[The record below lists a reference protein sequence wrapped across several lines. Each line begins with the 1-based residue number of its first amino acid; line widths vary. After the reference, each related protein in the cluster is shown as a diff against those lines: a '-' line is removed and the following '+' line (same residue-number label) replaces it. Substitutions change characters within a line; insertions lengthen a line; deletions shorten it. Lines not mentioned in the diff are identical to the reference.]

1 MTFTQLG
8 DLLGCSRQNIKKLAA
23 VLEQKGFVTIIQNE
37 NDKRAS
43 FLLPTERLGEY
54 FEQTAALHG
63 QKLACLFQGYTD
75 QEMEQL
81 FTLLMKLYDG
91 IDGLEAAEEAMTGT
105 VTVTGKE
112 GYRRNDMDRII
123 IMAASTERRSVM
135 RKNCPR
141 RTGIPCRN
149 CKEVSLSLP
158 VKWSYTWEG
167 SMPDRF

>member
-1 MTFTQLG
+1 MQISDLIRRFKGTRERQEKATLCIAENRLQTIFDRSSSGITLKQFMLLTMVRQSEERLTFTQLG

-43 FLLPTERLGEY
+43 FLLPTERLEY

-91 IDGLEAAEEAMTGT
+91 IDGLEAAEEAMT
-105 VTVTGKE
+105 
-112 GYRRNDMDRII
+112 
-123 IMAASTERRSVM
+123 AA
-135 RKNCPR
+135 P
-141 RTGIPCRN
+141 
-149 CKEVSLSLP
+149 
-158 VKWSYTWEG
+158 
-167 SMPDRF
+167 

>member
-1 MTFTQLG
+1 MEARMQISDLIRRFKGTRERQEKAVFSTLCIAENRLQTIFDKSSSGITLKQFMLLTMVRQSEERLTFTQLG

-54 FEQTAALHG
+54 FEQTAVLHG

-91 IDGLEAAEEAMTGT
+91 IDGLEAAEEAMT
-105 VTVTGKE
+105 
-112 GYRRNDMDRII
+112 
-123 IMAASTERRSVM
+123 AA
-135 RKNCPR
+135 P
-141 RTGIPCRN
+141 
-149 CKEVSLSLP
+149 
-158 VKWSYTWEG
+158 
-167 SMPDRF
+167 

>member
-1 MTFTQLG
+1 MQISDLIRRFKGTRERQEKAVFSTRCIAENRLQTIFDRSSSGITLKQFMLLTMVRQSEERLTFTQLG

-54 FEQTAALHG
+54 FKQTAALHG

-91 IDGLEAAEEAMTGT
+91 IDGLEAAEETMT
-105 VTVTGKE
+105 
-112 GYRRNDMDRII
+112 
-123 IMAASTERRSVM
+123 AA
-135 RKNCPR
+135 P
-141 RTGIPCRN
+141 
-149 CKEVSLSLP
+149 
-158 VKWSYTWEG
+158 
-167 SMPDRF
+167 